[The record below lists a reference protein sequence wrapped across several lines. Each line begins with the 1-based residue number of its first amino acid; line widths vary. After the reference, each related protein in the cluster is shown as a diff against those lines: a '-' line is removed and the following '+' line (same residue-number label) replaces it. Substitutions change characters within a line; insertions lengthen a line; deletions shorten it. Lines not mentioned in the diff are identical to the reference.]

1 MSVPLDGGIRL
12 GVCSLLG
19 SAALAQ
25 QQESKI
31 KLAINDGQGDDLVIR
46 INGKDQ
52 DLDLHKLQLGESR
65 SVHTVDGRPVLIT
78 RVADGY
84 TFDVD
89 GRQITMPMAD
99 HEAGAGHREVR
110 VMRHVGAGPGPHPDG
125 VTILSPGPL
134 DDATRAS
141 ITSTLAAAGM
151 TEVRFIDTA
160 DMGPGSQRCMPT
172 TAAGRNQGTAGN
184 SQRSRRNKLN
194 PLMRFVSFF

>member
-1 MSVPLDGGIRL
+1 MMKKLSTAALCAI
-12 GVCSLLG
+12 LLG

-31 KLAINDGQGDDLVIR
+31 ELAINDGQGDDLVIR

-65 SVHTVDGRPVLIT
+65 SVNTVDGRPVLIT

-99 HEAGAGHREVR
+99 HEAGVGHREVR

-160 DMGPGSQRCMPT
+160 DMGPGSQTMH
-172 TAAGRNQGTAGN
+172 A
-184 SQRSRRNKLN
+184 
-194 PLMRFVSFF
+194 PLPPGATRELRVIRKEVDVTN